1 MNSSHFSLA
10 IQFLPKLLDEAKVL
24 LNRFA
29 NRILEFIDFRL
40 IYQSLPKLLDGAKLS
55 LLISLC
61 SVVLGIT
68 LGIIVA
74 TGRLSKFRP
83 FKALSSA
90 YVAFI
95 RGTPMIVQIFI
106 IHYGLA
112 ELGLRLP
119 ALASGIV
126 ALSLNSAAYMGEVF
140 RGGIQSIDIGQTQA
154 GLSLGLSPFQVFTH
168 IVFPQAF
175 RRVIPSLGNE
185 MVTLTKDSSLVNF
198 IAIAELTYRATLI
211 AARTYQYFTM
221 YIGIAIVYF
230 AITFILSQLLAWLE
244 RRMGPYDSDSQPG
257 KGLRR

>member
-1 MNSSHFSLA
+1 MNVINFELI
-10 IQFLPKLLDEAKVL
+10 IQT
-24 LNRFA
+24 
-29 NRILEFIDFRL
+29 
-40 IYQSLPKLLDGAKLS
+40 LPKLLDGAKLS
-55 LLISLC
+55 LLISLF
-61 SVVLGIT
+61 SVVLGVS

-74 TGRLSKFRP
+74 TGRLSKVWP
-83 FKALSSA
+83 LKAFASA

-106 IHYGLA
+106 VHFGLT
-112 ELGLRLP
+112 EFGLKLP

-126 ALSLNSAAYMGEVF
+126 ALSLNSGAYMGEVF

-175 RRVIPSLGNE
+175 RRVIPSMGNE

-198 IAIAELTYRATLI
+198 IGIAELTYRATLI
-211 AARTYQYFTM
+211 ASRTYEYFTM

-230 AITFILSQLLAWLE
+230 AITFTLSQLLALLE
-244 RRMGPYDSDSQPG
+244 RRMGPYDSVSQSG
-257 KGLRR
+257 KGFRR